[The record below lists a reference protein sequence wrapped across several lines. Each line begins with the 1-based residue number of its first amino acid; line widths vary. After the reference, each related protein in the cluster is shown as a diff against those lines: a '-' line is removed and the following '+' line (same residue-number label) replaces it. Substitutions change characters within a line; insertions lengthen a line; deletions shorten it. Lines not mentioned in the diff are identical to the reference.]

1 MDDDIVLRVL
11 GPVEVLAAGARS
23 PSQPPQQRL
32 VLGMLALRAGQ
43 PVPVAELIDAVWDD
57 QPPRSARGSLQAL
70 VTGVRQALGALPDCH
85 LDRCGEAYRLRVEAG
100 RVDVHRFRF
109 LAATGRAALDRGDRR
124 AAVAEFERALALW
137 RGPALADVPGTA
149 AVTAAASMLAEE
161 HLSVIQE
168 RVAALLACGM
178 EQQAA
183 AELPSLLAEHPLA
196 ERLAGLLIVALYRLG
211 QRDGALRVFRA
222 IRERLAGELGV
233 EPGPELQAL
242 HQRILTGDPDL
253 AGYPDLAGSPD
264 LAGYPDLGGSA
275 DLAAARH
282 LAPAWRGPHGGP
294 RVVPRQLP
302 AVPPRFAGRTA
313 ELKALD
319 ELVSRADDGDG
330 RGAVWVL
337 AGPAG
342 VGKTTLAVF
351 WAHRVADRF
360 PDGQLYVNLRG
371 FAPEGGPVTASDAL
385 RGMLRAMGV
394 LLAQIPESLDAQAA
408 LYRSMLAGKRMLVL
422 IDNAADAGQVRPL
435 LPGGT
440 GCALVTS
447 RSQLT
452 GLVAVSGAHPFFLDV
467 LSEPE
472 ACELLVGR
480 LGAQRVMAEPAAATE
495 LAGLCAGLPLA
506 LSVAAARAAARPGFT
521 LAALAAE
528 LRSDEGR
535 LDALGCQDAD
545 GSVREVLSWSY
556 RQLSGPAARMFRL
569 LGVHPGPEISAP
581 AAASLAGVG
590 VPQARR
596 ALAELTS
603 AHLVAESAPDRFGFH
618 DLLRAYARELATA
631 NGADAES
638 TAAVRRALDHYLIT
652 ANAAY
657 PLLYPARDPLV
668 LGRAAPGTTTER
680 MTSRAQA
687 RAWFAAEHQVLLAAT
702 AKAEAAGLDA
712 HAWQLPAALSEFLD
726 REGHWH
732 DLAVTQRSALAAAGR
747 AGDPAGLA
755 HAHLGLA
762 MACLRLRCYDDGR
775 AHARRAVEAFRELG
789 DQAREARSRIFL
801 GSACGEQGQHPAA
814 RRHTEHALRLYRAIG
829 HQAGQ
834 AHALTNLGWHAAVV
848 GDYQE
853 ALGCCQQALVLH
865 RELGNTL
872 GEAHTWDYTG
882 YVRDHLGQHDDAVGC
897 YRRALGLLHQV
908 SDRSEQAGVLTRLG
922 DAQRA
927 LGDRAAARES
937 WQQALAVLDDL
948 HDPSAAE
955 VESRLDDLRAAF

>member
-1 MDDDIVLRVL
+1 MEDDIALRVL
-11 GPVEVLAAGARS
+11 GPVEIPAAGARA

-32 VLGMLALRAGQ
+32 LLGMLALRAGQ

-70 VTGVRQALGALPDCH
+70 VTGARRALARVPGSR
-85 LDRCGEAYRLRVEAG
+85 LDRCGEAYRLQVEAD
-100 RVDVHRFRF
+100 RVDVHRFRC
-109 LAATGRAALDRGDRR
+109 LAASGRAAADRR
-124 AAVAEFERALALW
+124 AAVAAFDQALALW

-161 HLSVIQE
+161 RLSVTQD
-168 RVAALLACGM
+168 RLTALLACGM
-178 EQQAA
+178 ERQAA
-183 AELPSLLAEHPLA
+183 AELPGLLAEYPLA

-222 IRERLAGELGV
+222 IRDRLAGELGV

-242 HQRILTGDPDL
+242 HQRVLTGDPDL
-253 AGYPDLAGSPD
+253 AGGPGLPPGLAG
-264 LAGYPDLGGSA
+264 AQ
-275 DLAAARH
+275 DLAAARQ
-282 LAPAWRGPHGGP
+282 LAPAWRGAHGGA

-302 AVPPRFAGRTA
+302 AVPPHFAGRTV

-319 ELVSRADDGDG
+319 ELVSRAADGDG

-342 VGKTTLAVF
+342 VGKTSLAVF

-371 FAPEGGPVTASDAL
+371 FAPEGRPLTAAEAL

-408 LYRSMLAGKRMLVL
+408 LYRSLLAGKRMLVL

-440 GCALVTS
+440 GCAALVTS

-452 GLVAVSGAHPFFLDV
+452 GLVAVEGAQPFFLDV
-467 LSEPE
+467 LSEAE

-506 LSVAAARAAARPGFT
+506 LSVAAARAAARPSFT
-521 LAALAAE
+521 LSALAAE

-535 LDALGCQDAD
+535 LDALGTEDAD

-569 LGVHPGPEISAP
+569 LGVHQGPEISAP
-581 AAASLAGVG
+581 AAASLAGLG

-596 ALAELTS
+596 ALAELAS

-618 DLLRAYARELATA
+618 DLLRAYAGELAVA
-631 NGADAES
+631 DGADAERA
-638 TAAVRRALDHYLIT
+638 AAVRRVLDHYLIT

-668 LGRAAPGTTTER
+668 LGKAAPGTTPER
-680 MTSRAQA
+680 VTSRAQA

-702 AKAEAAGLDA
+702 AKATAAGFDV

-747 AGDPAGLA
+747 AGDRVGLA

-762 MACLRLRCYDDGR
+762 MACLRLRCYDEGR
-775 AHARRAVEAFRELG
+775 AHARRAIAEFRELG
-789 DQAREARSRIFL
+789 DQAREARSRVFL
-801 GSACGEQGQHPAA
+801 GTACGEQGQHAAA
-814 RRHTEHALRLYRAIG
+814 RRHTEHALRLYQAIG
-829 HQAGQ
+829 HRAGQ
-834 AHALTNLGWHAAVV
+834 AHAMTNLGWHAAAL
-848 GDYQE
+848 GDYQA
-853 ALGCCQQALVLH
+853 ALGCCQQALGLH
-865 RELGNTL
+865 RELGNAL
-872 GEAHTWDYTG
+872 GEAHSWDYTG
-882 YVRDHLGQHDDAVGC
+882 YVRDRLGRHDDAVDC
-897 YRRALGLLHQV
+897 YRRALGLLRQV

-922 DAQRA
+922 DAHRA
-927 LGDRAAARES
+927 LGDRSAARDA

-948 HDPSAAE
+948 HDPDAAQ
-955 VESRLDDLRAAF
+955 VESRLDDLRAIL

>member
-1 MDDDIVLRVL
+1 MEDDIALRVL
-11 GPVEVLAAGARS
+11 GPVEIPAAGARA

-32 VLGMLALRAGQ
+32 LLGMLALRAGQ

-70 VTGVRQALGALPDCH
+70 VTGARRALARVPGSR
-85 LDRCGEAYRLRVEAG
+85 LDRCGEAYRLQVEAD
-100 RVDVHRFRF
+100 RVDVHRFRC
-109 LAATGRAALDRGDRR
+109 LAASGRAAADRR
-124 AAVAEFERALALW
+124 AAVAAFDQALALW

-161 HLSVIQE
+161 RLSVTQD
-168 RVAALLACGM
+168 RLTALLACGM
-178 EQQAA
+178 ERQTA
-183 AELPSLLAEHPLA
+183 AELPGLLAEYPLA

-222 IRERLAGELGV
+222 IRDRLAGELGV

-242 HQRILTGDPDL
+242 HQRVLTGDPDL
-253 AGYPDLAGSPD
+253 AGGPGLPPGLAG
-264 LAGYPDLGGSA
+264 AQ
-275 DLAAARH
+275 DLAAARQ
-282 LAPAWRGPHGGP
+282 LAPAWRGAHGGA

-302 AVPPRFAGRTA
+302 AVPPHFAGRTV

-319 ELVSRADDGDG
+319 ELVSRAADGDG

-371 FAPEGGPVTASDAL
+371 FAPEGRPVTAAEAL

-440 GCALVTS
+440 GCAVLVTS

-452 GLVAVSGAHPFFLDV
+452 GLVAVEGAHPVFLDV
-467 LSEPE
+467 LSEAE

-506 LSVAAARAAARPGFT
+506 LSVAAARAAARPSFT
-521 LAALAAE
+521 LSALAAE

-535 LDALGCQDAD
+535 LDALA
-545 GSVREVLSWSY
+545 
-556 RQLSGPAARMFRL
+556 
-569 LGVHPGPEISAP
+569 
-581 AAASLAGVG
+581 
-590 VPQARR
+590 
-596 ALAELTS
+596 S

-618 DLLRAYARELATA
+618 DLLRAYAGELAVA
-631 NGADAES
+631 DGADAERA
-638 TAAVRRALDHYLIT
+638 AAVRRVLDHYLIT

-668 LGRAAPGTTTER
+668 LGKAAPGTTPER
-680 MTSRAQA
+680 VTSRAQA

-702 AKAEAAGLDA
+702 AKATAAGFDA

-732 DLAVTQRSALAAAGR
+732 DLAITQRSALAAAGR
-747 AGDPAGLA
+747 AGDRAGIA
-755 HAHLGLA
+755 HAHHGLA
-762 MACLRLRCYDDGR
+762 MACLRLRCYDEGR
-775 AHARRAVEAFRELG
+775 AHARRAIEEFRELG
-789 DQAREARSRIFL
+789 DQAREARSRVFL
-801 GSACGEQGQHPAA
+801 GTACGEQGQHAAA
-814 RRHTEHALRLYRAIG
+814 RRHTEHALRLYQAIG
-829 HQAGQ
+829 HRAGQ
-834 AHALTNLGWHAAVV
+834 AHAMTNLGWHAAAL
-848 GDYQE
+848 GDYQA
-853 ALGCCQQALVLH
+853 ALGYCQQALGLH
-865 RELGNTL
+865 RELGNAL
-872 GEAHTWDYTG
+872 GEAHSWDYTG
-882 YVRDHLGQHDDAVGC
+882 YVRDRLGRHDDAVDC
-897 YRRALGLLHQV
+897 YRRALGLLRQV

-922 DAQRA
+922 DAHRA
-927 LGDRAAARES
+927 LGDRTAARDA

-948 HDPSAAE
+948 HDPDAAR
-955 VESRLDDLRAAF
+955 VESRLDDLRAIL

>member
-1 MDDDIVLRVL
+1 
-11 GPVEVLAAGARS
+11 
-23 PSQPPQQRL
+23 
-32 VLGMLALRAGQ
+32 MLALRAGQ

-70 VTGVRQALGALPDCH
+70 VTGVRQALAPVPGSR
-85 LDRCGEAYRLRVEAG
+85 LDRCGEAYRLQVEAD
-100 RVDVHRFRF
+100 RVDVHRFRSQ
-109 LAATGRAALDRGDRR
+109 AAAGRAAADQR
-124 AAVAEFERALALW
+124 AAVAAFDQALTLW
-137 RGPALADVPGTA
+137 RGPALADVPGTPPVA
-149 AVTAAASMLAEE
+149 AAASMLAEE
-161 HLSVIQE
+161 RLSVIQD
-168 RVAALLACGM
+168 RVTALLACGM
-178 EQQAA
+178 ERQAA
-183 AELPSLLAEHPLA
+183 ADLPGLLTEYPLA

-222 IRERLAGELGV
+222 IRDRLAGELGV

-253 AGYPDLAGSPD
+253 AGGPDLAPDLAPGLAGAPDLAGVPD
-264 LAGYPDLGGSA
+264 LAGA
-275 DLAAARH
+275 H
-282 LAPAWRGPHGGP
+282 QLAPAWRGAHGGA
-294 RVVPRQLP
+294 RLVPRQLP
-302 AVPPRFAGRTA
+302 AIPPHFAGRTA

-319 ELVSRADDGDG
+319 ELLSAAADGDG

-342 VGKTTLAVF
+342 VGKTALAAF

-371 FAPEGGPVTASDAL
+371 FAPEGRPVTAAEAL

-435 LPGGT
+435 LPGAA
-440 GCALVTS
+440 GCAVLVTS

-452 GLVAVSGAHPFFLDV
+452 GLVAVEGAHPVFLDV
-467 LSEPE
+467 LSEAE

-506 LSVAAARAAARPGFT
+506 LSVAAARAAARPSFT
-521 LAALAAE
+521 LSALAAE

-535 LDALGCQDAD
+535 LDALGTDDAD

-569 LGVHPGPEISAP
+569 LGVHQGPEISAP
-581 AAASLAGVG
+581 AAASLAGLG

-603 AHLVAESAPDRFGFH
+603 AHLVAEFTPDRFGFH
-618 DLLRAYARELATA
+618 DLLRAYARELATEDA
-631 NGADAES
+631 ADAERG
-638 TAAVRRALDHYLIT
+638 AAVRRVLDHYLIT
-652 ANAAY
+652 ANTAY

-668 LGRAAPGTTTER
+668 LAVAAPGTTPER

-687 RAWFAAEHQVLLAAT
+687 RAWFAAEHQVLLTAT
-702 AKAEAAGLDA
+702 ATAVAAGFAA

-732 DLAVTQRSALAAAGR
+732 DLAVTQRSALSAAGR
-747 AGDPAGLA
+747 AGDRIGVA

-762 MACLRLRCYDDGR
+762 MACLRLRCYDEGR
-775 AHARRAVEAFRELG
+775 AHAGRAIEAFRELG
-789 DQAREARSRIFL
+789 DRAREARSRIFL
-801 GSACGEQGQHPAA
+801 GTACGEQGQHAAA
-814 RRHTEHALRLYRAIG
+814 RRHTEHALRLYQAIG
-829 HQAGQ
+829 HRAGQ
-834 AHALTNLGWHAAVV
+834 AHALTNLGWHAAAL
-848 GDYQE
+848 GDYQT
-853 ALGCCQQALVLH
+853 ALGCCQQALGLH
-865 RELGNTL
+865 RELGNAL

-897 YRRALGLLHQV
+897 YRRALGLLLQV

-922 DAQRA
+922 DAHRA
-927 LGDRAAARES
+927 LGDRAAAREA

-948 HDPSAAE
+948 HDPGAAQ
-955 VESRLDDLRAAF
+955 VESRLDDLRAAR

>member
-1 MDDDIVLRVL
+1 MEDDIVLRVL
-11 GPVEVLAAGARS
+11 GPVEVLAAGARTS
-23 PSQPPQQRL
+23 SQPPQQRL

-43 PVPVAELIDAVWDD
+43 PVPVAELIDAVWED

-70 VTGVRQALGALPDCH
+70 VTGVRQVLGPVPGSR
-85 LDRCGEAYRLRVEAG
+85 LDRCGEAYRLQVEAD

-109 LAATGRAALDRGDRR
+109 QAAAGRAAADRR
-124 AAVAEFERALALW
+124 TAVAAFDQALALW
-137 RGPALADVPGTA
+137 RGPALADVPGTP
-149 AVTAAASMLAEE
+149 AVAAAASMLAEE
-161 HLSVIQE
+161 RLSVIQD
-168 RVAALLACGM
+168 RVTALLACGM
-178 EQQAA
+178 ERQAA
-183 AELPSLLAEHPLA
+183 ADLPRLLAEYPLA

-222 IRERLAGELGV
+222 IRDRLAGELGV

-253 AGYPDLAGSPD
+253 AGDPGLAPDLAGALD
-264 LAGYPDLGGSA
+264 LAGAS
-275 DLAAARH
+275 DLAPSRQ
-282 LAPAWRGPHGGP
+282 LAPARRGAHDGA

-302 AVPPRFAGRTA
+302 AIPPHFAGRTA

-319 ELVSRADDGDG
+319 ELVSRAADGDG

-342 VGKTTLAVF
+342 VGKTTLAAF

-360 PDGQLYVNLRG
+360 PDGQLYVSLRG
-371 FAPEGGPVTASDAL
+371 FAPDGRPVAAAEAL

-440 GCALVTS
+440 GCAVLVTS

-452 GLVAVSGAHPFFLDV
+452 GLVAVEGAHPVFLDV
-467 LSEPE
+467 LSEAE

-506 LSVAAARAAARPGFT
+506 LSVAAARAAARPSFA

-535 LDALGCQDAD
+535 LDALGTEDAD

-569 LGVHPGPEISAP
+569 LGVHQGPEISAP
-581 AAASLAGVG
+581 AAASLAGLG

-603 AHLVAESAPDRFGFH
+603 AHLVAESTPGRFGFH
-618 DLLRAYARELATA
+618 DLLRAYARELATEDA
-631 NGADAES
+631 AGAECR
-638 TAAVRRALDHYLIT
+638 AAVRRVLDHYLIT

-657 PLLYPARDPLV
+657 PLIYPARDPLV
-668 LGRAAPGTTTER
+668 LGKAAPGTTPER
-680 MTSRAQA
+680 VTSRAQA

-702 AKAEAAGLDA
+702 EKAAAAGYAA

-732 DLAVTQRSALAAAGR
+732 DLAVTQRSALAAASR
-747 AGDPAGLA
+747 AGDRAGIA

-762 MACLRLRCYDDGR
+762 MACLRLRCYDEAR
-775 AHARRAVEAFRELG
+775 AHARRAIEGFRELG

-801 GSACGEQGQHPAA
+801 GTACGEQGQHAAA

-834 AHALTNLGWHAAVV
+834 AHALTNLGWHAAAL
-848 GDYQE
+848 GDYQA
-853 ALGCCQQALVLH
+853 ALGCCQQALGLH
-865 RELGNTL
+865 RELGNAL

-882 YVRDHLGQHDDAVGC
+882 YVRDHLGQHADAVGC
-897 YRRALGLLHQV
+897 YRRALGLLLQV
-908 SDRSEQAGVLTRLG
+908 SDRSEQADVLTRLG
-922 DAQRA
+922 DAHRA
-927 LGDRAAARES
+927 LGDRAAARDA

-948 HDPSAAE
+948 HDPGAAQ
-955 VESRLDDLRAAF
+955 VESRLDDLRAAR

>member
-1 MDDDIVLRVL
+1 MEDDIALRVL
-11 GPVEVLAAGARS
+11 GPVEIPAARART

-32 VLGMLALRAGQ
+32 LLGMLALRAGQ

-70 VTGVRQALGALPDCH
+70 VTGVRRALALVPGGR
-85 LDRCGEAYRLRVEAG
+85 LDRCGEAYRLRVEAD
-100 RVDVHRFRF
+100 RVDVHRFRC
-109 LAATGRAALDRGDRR
+109 LAASGRAADRR
-124 AAVAEFERALALW
+124 AAIAAFDQALALW
-137 RGPALADVPGTA
+137 RGPALADVPVTA

-161 HLSVIQE
+161 RLSVTQD
-168 RVAALLACGM
+168 RLAALLACGM
-178 EQQAA
+178 ERQAA
-183 AELPSLLAEHPLA
+183 AELPGLLAEYPLA

-222 IRERLAGELGV
+222 IRDRLAGELGV

-253 AGYPDLAGSPD
+253 AGDPGLAPDLAGAQD
-264 LAGYPDLGGSA
+264 LT
-275 DLAAARH
+275 AARQ
-282 LAPAWRGPHGGP
+282 LAPAWRGAHGDV

-302 AVPPRFAGRTA
+302 AVPPHFAGRAA

-319 ELVSRADDGDG
+319 ELVSRAADGEG

-342 VGKTTLAVF
+342 VGKTSLAVY

-360 PDGQLYVNLRG
+360 PDGQLYFNLRG
-371 FAPEGGPVTASDAL
+371 FAPEGRPLTAAEAL
-385 RGMLRAMGV
+385 RGMLRAMGAA
-394 LLAQIPESLDAQAA
+394 LAQIPESLDAQAA

-440 GCALVTS
+440 GCAALVTS

-452 GLVAVSGAHPFFLDV
+452 GLVAVEGAQPFFLDV
-467 LSEPE
+467 LPVAE
-472 ACELLVGR
+472 ACELLVSR

-506 LSVAAARAAARPGFT
+506 LSVAAARAAARPSFT
-521 LAALAAE
+521 LSALAAE

-535 LDALGCQDAD
+535 LDALGTEDAD

-569 LGVHPGPEISAP
+569 LGLHQGPEISAP
-581 AAASLAGVG
+581 AAASLAGTG

-596 ALAELTS
+596 ALAELAS
-603 AHLVAESAPDRFGFH
+603 AHLVAEFTPDRFGFH
-618 DLLRAYARELATA
+618 DLLRAYACELAMADGT
-631 NGADAES
+631 DAERV
-638 TAAVRRALDHYLIT
+638 AAVGRALDHYLIT

-668 LGRAAPGTTTER
+668 LGKAAPGTTPER
-680 MTSRAQA
+680 VTSRAQA
-687 RAWFAAEHQVLLAAT
+687 RAWFAAEHQVLLAAA
-702 AKAEAAGLDA
+702 AKASAAGFGA

-732 DLAVTQRSALAAAGR
+732 DLAVTQRSALVAAGR
-747 AGDPAGLA
+747 AGDRVGLA
-755 HAHLGLA
+755 HAHHGLA
-762 MACLRLRCYDDGR
+762 MACLRLRCYDEGR
-775 AHARRAVEAFRELG
+775 AHARRAIKGFRELG

-801 GSACGEQGQHPAA
+801 GTACGEQGQHAAA

-829 HQAGQ
+829 HRAGQ
-834 AHALTNLGWHAAVV
+834 AHAMTNLGWHAAAL
-848 GDYQE
+848 GDYQA
-853 ALGCCQQALVLH
+853 ALGCCQQALSLH
-865 RELGNTL
+865 SELGNAL
-872 GEAHTWDYTG
+872 GEAHSWDYTG
-882 YVRDHLGQHDDAVGC
+882 YVRDRLGQHDDAVDC
-897 YRRALGLLHQV
+897 YRRALGLLRQV

-922 DAQRA
+922 DAHRA
-927 LGDRAAARES
+927 LGDRAAAREA

-948 HDPSAAE
+948 HDPDAAQ
-955 VESRLDDLRAAF
+955 VESRLDDLRAAL

>member
-1 MDDDIVLRVL
+1 MEDDIALRVL
-11 GPVEVLAAGARS
+11 GPVEILAAGPRTR
-23 PSQPPQQRL
+23 SQPPQQRL
-32 VLGMLALRAGQ
+32 LLGMLALRAGQ

-57 QPPRSARGSLQAL
+57 RPPRSARGSLQAL
-70 VTGVRQALGALPDCH
+70 VTGVRQALGPVPGGR
-85 LDRCGEAYRLRVEAG
+85 LDRCGEAYRLQVEAS

-109 LAATGRAALDRGDRR
+109 LAAAGRAAEDRR
-124 AAVAEFERALALW
+124 AAVAAFDRALALW

-149 AVTAAASMLAEE
+149 AVAAAASMLAEE
-161 HLSVIQE
+161 RLSVIQD

-178 EQQAA
+178 EGQAA
-183 AELPSLLAEHPLA
+183 AELPGLLAQHPLA

-222 IRERLAGELGV
+222 IAGRLADELGV
-233 EPGPELQAL
+233 EPGPELQSL
-242 HQRILTGDPDL
+242 HQRVLAGDPDL
-253 AGYPDLAGSPD
+253 AAP
-264 LAGYPDLGGSA
+264 
-275 DLAAARH
+275 RQV
-282 LAPAWRGPHGGP
+282 APAWRGTHGGA

-302 AVPPRFAGRTA
+302 ASPPHFAGRTA

-319 ELVSRADDGDG
+319 ELVSRATDGDG

-342 VGKTTLAVF
+342 VGKTTLAVH

-371 FAPEGGPVTASDAL
+371 FAPEGRPVTAAEAL
-385 RGMLRAMGV
+385 RGLLRAMGV

-440 GCALVTS
+440 GCAVLVTS

-452 GLVAVSGAHPFFLDV
+452 GLVAVEGAHPLGLAV
-467 LSEPE
+467 MSETE

-506 LSVAAARAAARPGFT
+506 LSIAAARAAVRPGFT
-521 LAALAAE
+521 LSALAAE

-535 LDALGCQDAD
+535 LDALGSQDAG

-569 LGVHPGPEISAP
+569 LGVHQGPEISAP
-581 AAASLAGVG
+581 AAASLAGLT

-603 AHLVAESAPDRFGFH
+603 AHLVAESTPDRFGFH
-618 DLLRAYARELATA
+618 DLLRAYASELATG
-631 NGADAES
+631 GADAERGP
-638 TAAVRRALDHYLIT
+638 AVRRVLDHYLIT
-652 ANAAY
+652 ANTAS
-657 PLLYPARDPLV
+657 PVLYPARDPLV
-668 LGRAAPGTTTER
+668 LGVAGPGTTPER

-687 RAWFAAEHQVLLAAT
+687 RAWFAAEHQVLLAA
-702 AKAEAAGLDA
+702 AAQAAAAGLHA
-712 HAWQLPAALSEFLD
+712 HAWQLPAAISEFLD

-732 DLAVTQRSALAAAGR
+732 DLAVSQQSALDAAGR
-747 AGDPAGLA
+747 AGDRVGLA
-755 HAHLGLA
+755 HAHHGLA
-762 MACLRLRCYDDGR
+762 MACLRLRSYDEGR
-775 AHARRAVEAFRELG
+775 GHATQAIEAFRQLG
-789 DQAREARSRIFL
+789 DRAREARSRIFL
-801 GSACGEQGQHPAA
+801 GTACGEQGQHAAA
-814 RRHTEHALRLYRAIG
+814 RLHTEQALALYRDIG

-834 AHALTNLGWHAAVV
+834 AHALTNLGWHAAAL
-848 GDYQE
+848 GDYQA
-853 ALGCCQQALVLH
+853 ALGCCQQALGLH
-865 RELGNTL
+865 RELGNAL
-872 GEAHTWDYTG
+872 GEAHTWDYLG
-882 YVRDHLGQHDDAVGC
+882 YVRDQLGRRDEAVDC
-897 YRRALGLLHQV
+897 YRRALGLLLQV

-922 DAQRA
+922 DAHRA
-927 LGDRAAARES
+927 LGDSVAAGEAWR
-937 WQQALAVLDDL
+937 QALAILDDL
-948 HDPSAAE
+948 HHPDAAQ
-955 VESRLDDLRAAF
+955 VASRLDDLRAAL

>member
-1 MDDDIVLRVL
+1 MEDDIVLRVL
-11 GPVEVLAAGARS
+11 GPVEILAAAGARP

-32 VLGMLALRAGQ
+32 VLGMLALRTGQ

-70 VTGVRQALGALPDCH
+70 VTGVRQALAPVPGSR
-85 LDRCGEAYRLRVEAG
+85 LDRCGEAYRLQLEAD

-109 LAATGRAALDRGDRR
+109 QAAAGRAAADRR
-124 AAVAEFERALALW
+124 AAVAAFDQALALW
-137 RGPALADVPGTA
+137 RGPALADVPGTP
-149 AVTAAASMLAEE
+149 AVAAAASMLAEE
-161 HLSVIQE
+161 RVSVIQD
-168 RVAALLACGM
+168 RVTALLACGM
-178 EQQAA
+178 ERQAA
-183 AELPSLLAEHPLA
+183 ADLPRLLAEYPLA
-196 ERLAGLLIVALYRLG
+196 ERLAGLLIMALYRLG

-222 IRERLAGELGV
+222 IRDRLAGELGV

-253 AGYPDLAGSPD
+253 AGSPGLAPDLTGDPDPAGAPDLAAS
-264 LAGYPDLGGSA
+264 
-275 DLAAARH
+275 RQ
-282 LAPAWRGPHGGP
+282 LAPAWRGAHGGA

-302 AVPPRFAGRTA
+302 AIPPHFAGRTA

-319 ELVSRADDGDG
+319 ELVSGAADGDG

-342 VGKTTLAVF
+342 VGKTTLAAF

-360 PDGQLYVNLRG
+360 PDGQLYVSLRG
-371 FAPEGGPVTASDAL
+371 FAPEGSPVTAAEAL

-394 LLAQIPESLDAQAA
+394 LLAQIPESLGAQAA

-422 IDNAADAGQVRPL
+422 IDNAADAAQVRPL

-440 GCALVTS
+440 GCAVLVTS

-452 GLVAVSGAHPFFLDV
+452 GLVAVEGAHPVFLDV
-467 LSEPE
+467 LSEAE

-495 LAGLCAGLPLA
+495 LAGFCAGLPLA
-506 LSVAAARAAARPGFT
+506 LSVAAARAAARPSFT
-521 LAALAAE
+521 LSALVAE

-535 LDALGCQDAD
+535 LDALGTEDAD

-556 RQLSGPAARMFRL
+556 RQLSSPAARMFRL
-569 LGVHPGPEISAP
+569 LGVHQGPEISAP
-581 AAASLAGVG
+581 AAASLAGLG

-603 AHLVAESAPDRFGFH
+603 AHLVAESTPDRFGFH
-618 DLLRAYARELATA
+618 DLLRAYASELAIA
-631 NGADAES
+631 DGADAERA
-638 TAAVRRALDHYLIT
+638 AAVRRVLDHYLIT

-668 LGRAAPGTTTER
+668 LGKAAPGTTPER
-680 MTSRAQA
+680 VTSRAQA
-687 RAWFAAEHQVLLAAT
+687 RAWFAAEHQVLLTAT
-702 AKAEAAGLDA
+702 ATAAAAGYAA

-747 AGDPAGLA
+747 AGDRAGLA
-755 HAHLGLA
+755 HAHLGVA
-762 MACLRLRCYDDGR
+762 MACLRLRRYDEGL
-775 AHARRAVEAFRELG
+775 AHARRSIEGFRELG

-801 GSACGEQGQHPAA
+801 GTACGEQGQHAAA

-834 AHALTNLGWHAAVV
+834 AHALTNLGWHATAL
-848 GDYQE
+848 GDYQV
-853 ALGCCQQALVLH
+853 ALGCCQQALGLH
-865 RELGNTL
+865 RELGNAL

-882 YVRDHLGQHDDAVGC
+882 YVRDHLGQHDDAVDC
-897 YRRALGLLHQV
+897 YRRALGLLLQV

-922 DAQRA
+922 DAHRA
-927 LGDRAAARES
+927 LGDRAAAREA

-948 HDPSAAE
+948 HDPGAAQ
-955 VESRLDDLRAAF
+955 VESRLDDLRAAR

>member
-1 MDDDIVLRVL
+1 MEDDIVLRVL
-11 GPVEVLAAGARS
+11 GPVEIMAAGARP

-70 VTGVRQALGALPDCH
+70 VTGVRQALAPVPGSR
-85 LDRCGEAYRLRVEAG
+85 LDRCGEAYRLQVEAD

-109 LAATGRAALDRGDRR
+109 LAAAGRAADRG
-124 AAVAEFERALALW
+124 AAVAAFDEALALW
-137 RGPALADVPGTA
+137 RGPALADVPGTP
-149 AVTAAASMLAEE
+149 AVAAAASMLAEE
-161 HLSVIQE
+161 RLSVMQD
-168 RVAALLACGM
+168 RVTALLACGM
-178 EQQAA
+178 ERQAA
-183 AELPSLLAEHPLA
+183 ADLPRLLAEYPLA

-222 IRERLAGELGV
+222 IRDRLACELGV

-242 HQRILTGDPDL
+242 HQRILTGDPDPAGGLNL
-253 AGYPDLAGSPD
+253 APDLAGAQYLAGGPD
-264 LAGYPDLGGSA
+264 LVAS
-275 DLAAARH
+275 RQ
-282 LAPAWRGPHGGP
+282 LAPAWRGAHDGA

-302 AVPPRFAGRTA
+302 AIPPHFAGRTA

-319 ELVSRADDGDG
+319 ELVSGAADGDG

-337 AGPAG
+337 SGPAG
-342 VGKTTLAVF
+342 VGKTTLAAF
-351 WAHRVADRF
+351 WAHRAADQF
-360 PDGQLYVNLRG
+360 PDGQLYVSLRG
-371 FAPEGGPVTASDAL
+371 FAPEGRPVTPAEAL

-394 LLAQIPESLDAQAA
+394 LLAQIPESSDAQAA

-440 GCALVTS
+440 GCAVLVTS

-452 GLVAVSGAHPFFLDV
+452 GLVAVEGAHPVFLDV
-467 LSEPE
+467 LSEAE

-506 LSVAAARAAARPGFT
+506 LSVAAARAAARPSFT

-535 LDALGCQDAD
+535 LDALGTEDAD

-569 LGVHPGPEISAP
+569 LGVHQGPEISAP
-581 AAASLAGVG
+581 AAASLAGLG

-603 AHLVAESAPDRFGFH
+603 AHLVAESTPGRFSFH
-618 DLLRAYARELATA
+618 DLLRAYARELATED
-631 NGADAES
+631 ADAERG
-638 TAAVRRALDHYLIT
+638 AAVRRVLDHYLIT

-657 PLLYPARDPLV
+657 PLIYPARDPLV
-668 LGRAAPGTTTER
+668 LAVAAPGTTPER

-702 AKAEAAGLDA
+702 ETAAGAGYAA

-747 AGDPAGLA
+747 AGDRAGAA

-775 AHARRAVEAFRELG
+775 AHARRAIEGFRELG

-801 GSACGEQGQHPAA
+801 GTACGEQGQHAAA
-814 RRHTEHALRLYRAIG
+814 RRHTEHALRLYRAME
-829 HQAGQ
+829 HRAGQ
-834 AHALTNLGWHAAVV
+834 AHALTNLGWHATAL
-848 GDYQE
+848 GDYQV
-853 ALGCCQQALVLH
+853 ALGCCQQALGLH
-865 RELGNTL
+865 RELGNAL

-882 YVRDHLGQHDDAVGC
+882 YVRDRLGQHDDAVDC
-897 YRRALGLLHQV
+897 YRRALGLLLQV

-922 DAQRA
+922 DAHRA
-927 LGDRAAARES
+927 LGDRTAAREA

-948 HDPSAAE
+948 DDAGAAQ
-955 VESRLDDLRAAF
+955 VESRLDDLRAAR

>member
-1 MDDDIVLRVL
+1 MKDDSVLRVL
-11 GPVEVLAAGARS
+11 GPVEILAADARP

-70 VTGVRQALGALPDCH
+70 ITGVRQSLASVPGSR
-85 LDRCGEAYRLRVEAG
+85 LDRCGETYRLQVEAD

-109 LAATGRAALDRGDRR
+109 LAAAGRAAADRR
-124 AAVAEFERALALW
+124 AAVTAFDQALALW
-137 RGPALADVPGTA
+137 RGPALADVPGTP
-149 AVTAAASMLAEE
+149 AVAAAASMLAEE
-161 HLSVIQE
+161 RLSVIQD
-168 RVAALLACGM
+168 RVTALLACGM
-178 EQQAA
+178 ERQAA
-183 AELPSLLAEHPLA
+183 ADLPRLLAEYPLA

-222 IRERLAGELGV
+222 IRDRLAGELGV

-253 AGYPDLAGSPD
+253 AGGPGLAPDLAGAQDLAGAPD
-264 LAGYPDLGGSA
+264 LAAS
-275 DLAAARH
+275 RQ
-282 LAPAWRGPHGGP
+282 LAPAWRAAHDGA

-302 AVPPRFAGRTA
+302 AIPPHFAGRAA

-319 ELVSRADDGDG
+319 ELVSGAANGDG

-337 AGPAG
+337 SGPAG
-342 VGKTTLAVF
+342 VGKTTLAAF

-360 PDGQLYVNLRG
+360 PDGQLYVALRG
-371 FAPEGGPVTASDAL
+371 FAPEGRPVTAAEAL

-440 GCALVTS
+440 GCAVLVTS

-452 GLVAVSGAHPFFLDV
+452 GLVAVEGAHPVFLDV
-467 LSEPE
+467 LSEAE

-506 LSVAAARAAARPGFT
+506 LSVAAARAAARPSFT

-535 LDALGCQDAD
+535 LDALGTEDAD

-569 LGVHPGPEISAP
+569 LGVHQGPEISAP
-581 AAASLAGVG
+581 AAASLAGLG

-603 AHLVAESAPDRFGFH
+603 AHLVTESTPDRFSFH
-618 DLLRAYARELATA
+618 DLLRAYARELATE
-631 NGADAES
+631 DAAERG
-638 TAAVRRALDHYLIT
+638 AAVRRVLDHYLIT

-657 PLLYPARDPLV
+657 PLIYPARDPLV
-668 LGRAAPGTTTER
+668 LGKAAPGTTPER
-680 MTSRAQA
+680 VTSRAQA

-702 AKAEAAGLDA
+702 ETASAAGYAA
-712 HAWQLPAALSEFLD
+712 HAWQLPVALSEFLD

-732 DLAVTQRSALAAAGR
+732 DLAVTQRSALVAAGR
-747 AGDPAGLA
+747 AGDRAGIA

-762 MACLRLRCYDDGR
+762 MACLRLRCYDEGR
-775 AHARRAVEAFRELG
+775 AHARRAIEGFRELG

-801 GSACGEQGQHPAA
+801 GTACGEQGQHAAA
-814 RRHTEHALRLYRAIG
+814 RRHTERALRLYRAIG
-829 HQAGQ
+829 HRAGQ
-834 AHALTNLGWHAAVV
+834 AHALTNLGWHATAL
-848 GDYQE
+848 GDYQV
-853 ALGCCQQALVLH
+853 ALGCCQQALGLH
-865 RELGNTL
+865 RELGNAL

-882 YVRDHLGQHDDAVGC
+882 YVRDRLGQHDDAVDC
-897 YRRALGLLHQV
+897 YRRALGLLLQV

-922 DAQRA
+922 DAHRA
-927 LGDRAAARES
+927 LGDRTAAREA

-948 HDPSAAE
+948 DDPGAAQ
-955 VESRLDDLRAAF
+955 VESRLDDLRAAR

>member
-1 MDDDIVLRVL
+1 MKDDIALRVL
-11 GPVEVLAAGARS
+11 GPVEIPAAGARAPS
-23 PSQPPQQRL
+23 PPPQQRL
-32 VLGMLALRAGQ
+32 LLGMLALRAGQ

-70 VTGVRQALGALPDCH
+70 VTGVRRALARVPGGR
-85 LDRCGEAYRLRVEAG
+85 LDRCGETYRLQVEAS
-100 RVDVHRFRF
+100 RVDVHRFRL
-109 LAATGRAALDRGDRR
+109 LAAAGRAAADRR
-124 AAVAEFERALALW
+124 AAVAAFDQALALW
-137 RGPALADVPGTA
+137 RGPALADVPVTA

-161 HLSVIQE
+161 RLSVTQD
-168 RVAALLACGM
+168 RLTALLACGM
-178 EQQAA
+178 ERQAA
-183 AELPSLLAEHPLA
+183 AELPGLLAEYPLA

-211 QRDGALRVFRA
+211 QRDGALRVFRG
-222 IRERLAGELGV
+222 IRDRLAGELGV
-233 EPGPELQAL
+233 DPGPELQAL
-242 HQRILTGDPDL
+242 HHRILTGDPDL
-253 AGYPDLAGSPD
+253 AGAQ
-264 LAGYPDLGGSA
+264 
-275 DLAAARH
+275 DLAAARQ
-282 LAPAWRGPHGGP
+282 LTPVWRGAHDGV

-302 AVPPRFAGRTA
+302 AVPPHFAGRMA

-319 ELVSRADDGDG
+319 ELVSRAADGDG

-342 VGKTTLAVF
+342 VGKTSLAVF

-360 PDGQLYVNLRG
+360 PEGQLYVNLRG
-371 FAPEGGPVTASDAL
+371 FAPEGRPVTATEAL
-385 RGMLRAMGV
+385 RGMLRAMGAA
-394 LLAQIPESLDAQAA
+394 LAQIPESLDAQAA

-440 GCALVTS
+440 GCAALVTT

-452 GLVAVSGAHPFFLDV
+452 GLVALEGAHPLFLDV
-467 LSEPE
+467 LPVAE

-506 LSVAAARAAARPGFT
+506 LSVAAARAAARRSFT
-521 LAALAAE
+521 LSALAAE

-535 LDALGCQDAD
+535 LDALGTEDGD

-569 LGVHPGPEISAP
+569 LGLHQGPEISAT

-596 ALAELTS
+596 ALTELAS
-603 AHLVAESAPDRFGFH
+603 AHLVAESTPDRFGFH
-618 DLLRAYARELATA
+618 DLLRAYACELAIA
-631 NGADAES
+631 DCADAERA
-638 TAAVRRALDHYLIT
+638 AAVRRVLDHYLNT
-652 ANAAY
+652 ANAAC

-668 LGRAAPGTTTER
+668 LGKAAPGTTPDR
-680 MTSRAQA
+680 VTSRAQA

-702 AKAEAAGLDA
+702 AKAAAAGFDA
-712 HAWQLPAALSEFLD
+712 HAWQLPAAFSEFLD

-732 DLAVTQRSALAAAGR
+732 DLAITQRTALAAAGR
-747 AGDPAGLA
+747 AGDRVGLA

-762 MACLRLRCYDDGR
+762 MACLRLRCYEDGR
-775 AHARRAVEAFRELG
+775 DHARRAIAGFRELG
-789 DQAREARSRIFL
+789 DRAREARSRIFL
-801 GSACGEQGQHPAA
+801 GTACGEQGQHAAA

-829 HQAGQ
+829 HRAGQ
-834 AHALTNLGWHAAVV
+834 AHAITNLGWHAAAR
-848 GDYQE
+848 GDYQA
-853 ALGCCQQALVLH
+853 ALGCCQQALGLH
-865 RELGNTL
+865 RELGNAL
-872 GEAHTWDYTG
+872 GEAHSWDYTG
-882 YVRDHLGQHDDAVGC
+882 YVRDRLGQHDDAVDC
-897 YRRALGLLHQV
+897 YRRALALLRQV

-922 DAQRA
+922 DAHRA
-927 LGDRAAARES
+927 LGDRAAAREA

-948 HDPSAAE
+948 HDPDAAQ
-955 VESRLDDLRAAF
+955 VESRLDDLRAAL

>member
-1 MDDDIVLRVL
+1 MEDDIVLRVL
-11 GPVEVLAAGARS
+11 GPVEILAAGARP

-32 VLGMLALRAGQ
+32 VLGMLALRTGQ

-70 VTGVRQALGALPDCH
+70 VTGVRQALAPVPGSR
-85 LDRCGEAYRLRVEAG
+85 LDRCGEAYRLQVEAD
-100 RVDVHRFRF
+100 RVDVHRFR
-109 LAATGRAALDRGDRR
+109 LMAAAGRAAADRG
-124 AAVAEFERALALW
+124 AAVAAFDQALALW
-137 RGPALADVPGTA
+137 RGPALADVPGTP
-149 AVTAAASMLAEE
+149 AVAAAASMLAEE
-161 HLSVIQE
+161 RLSVIQD
-168 RVAALLACGM
+168 RVTALLACGM
-178 EQQAA
+178 ERQAA
-183 AELPSLLAEHPLA
+183 ADLPRLLAEYPLA

-222 IRERLAGELGV
+222 MRDRLAGELGV

-242 HQRILTGDPDL
+242 HQRILTGDPEL
-253 AGYPDLAGSPD
+253 AGGPGLAPDLAGAPD
-264 LAGYPDLGGSA
+264 LAAS
-275 DLAAARH
+275 RH
-282 LAPAWRGPHGGP
+282 APPAWRAAHGGA

-302 AVPPRFAGRTA
+302 AIPPHFAGRTA

-319 ELVSRADDGDG
+319 ELVSGAADGDG

-342 VGKTTLAVF
+342 VGKTTLAAF

-360 PDGQLYVNLRG
+360 PDGQLYVSLRG
-371 FAPEGGPVTASDAL
+371 FAPEGRPVTPAEAV

-440 GCALVTS
+440 GCAVLVTS

-452 GLVAVSGAHPFFLDV
+452 GLVAVEGAHSLFLDV
-467 LSEPE
+467 LSEAE
-472 ACELLVGR
+472 ACELLVSR

-506 LSVAAARAAARPGFT
+506 LSVAAARAAARPSFT
-521 LAALAAE
+521 LSALAAE

-535 LDALGCQDAD
+535 LDALGTEDAD

-569 LGVHPGPEISAP
+569 LGVHQGPEISAP
-581 AAASLAGVG
+581 AAASLAGLG

-603 AHLVAESAPDRFGFH
+603 AHLVAESTPDRFGFH
-618 DLLRAYARELATA
+618 DLLRAYARELATEDA
-631 NGADAES
+631 ADAERG
-638 TAAVRRALDHYLIT
+638 AAVRRVLDHYLIT

-668 LGRAAPGTTTER
+668 LGTAAPGTTAER
-680 MTSRAQA
+680 VTSRAQA
-687 RAWFAAEHQVLLAAT
+687 RAWFAAEHQVLLTAT
-702 AKAEAAGLDA
+702 ATAAAAGYAA

-747 AGDPAGLA
+747 AGDRAGLA

-762 MACLRLRCYDDGR
+762 MACLRLRCYDEGL
-775 AHARRAVEAFRELG
+775 AHARRAIEGFRELG

-801 GSACGEQGQHPAA
+801 GTACGEQGQHAAA

-834 AHALTNLGWHAAVV
+834 AHALTNLGWHATAL
-848 GDYQE
+848 GDYQV
-853 ALGCCQQALVLH
+853 ALGCCQQALGLH
-865 RELGNTL
+865 RELGNAL

-882 YVRDHLGQHDDAVGC
+882 YVRDHLGQHDDAVDC
-897 YRRALGLLHQV
+897 YRRALGLLLQV

-922 DAQRA
+922 DAHRA
-927 LGDRAAARES
+927 LGDRAAAREA
-937 WQQALAVLDDL
+937 WQQALAVLENL
-948 HDPSAAE
+948 HDPDAAE
-955 VESRLDDLRAAF
+955 VESRLDDLRAAR

>member
-1 MDDDIVLRVL
+1 MEDDIVLRVL
-11 GPVEVLAAGARS
+11 GPVEIVAGARP

-70 VTGVRQALGALPDCH
+70 VTGARQALAPVPGSR
-85 LDRCGEAYRLRVEAG
+85 LDRCGEAYRLQLEAD
-100 RVDVHRFRF
+100 RVDVHQFRC
-109 LAATGRAALDRGDRR
+109 LAAVGRAAADRR
-124 AAVAEFERALALW
+124 AAVAAFDQALALW
-137 RGPALADVPGTA
+137 RGPALADVPGTP
-149 AVTAAASMLAEE
+149 AVAAAASMLAEE
-161 HLSVIQE
+161 RLSVIQD
-168 RVAALLACGM
+168 RVTALLACGM
-178 EQQAA
+178 ERQAA
-183 AELPSLLAEHPLA
+183 ADLPRLLAEYPLA

-222 IRERLAGELGV
+222 IRDRLAGELGV

-253 AGYPDLAGSPD
+253 AGDPRLAPDLAGALDLAGAPD
-264 LAGYPDLGGSA
+264 LAPS
-275 DLAAARH
+275 RQ
-282 LAPAWRGPHGGP
+282 LAPAWRGAHGGA

-302 AVPPRFAGRTA
+302 AIPPHFAGRTA

-319 ELVSRADDGDG
+319 ELVSGAADGDG

-342 VGKTTLAVF
+342 VGKTTLAAF

-360 PDGQLYVNLRG
+360 PDGQLSVSLRG
-371 FAPEGGPVTASDAL
+371 FAPEGSPVAAAEAL

-408 LYRSMLAGKRMLVL
+408 LYRSMLAGKRVLVL
-422 IDNAADAGQVRPL
+422 IDNAADAGQGRPL

-440 GCALVTS
+440 GCAVLVTS

-452 GLVAVSGAHPFFLDV
+452 GLVAVEGAHPVFLDV
-467 LSEPE
+467 LSEAE

-495 LAGLCAGLPLA
+495 LAELCAGLPLA
-506 LSVAAARAAARPGFT
+506 LSVAAARAAARPSFA

-535 LDALGCQDAD
+535 LDALGTEDAD

-569 LGVHPGPEISAP
+569 LGVHQGPEISAP
-581 AAASLAGVG
+581 AAASLAGLG

-596 ALAELTS
+596 ALADLTS
-603 AHLVAESAPDRFGFH
+603 THLVAESTPGRFGFH
-618 DLLRAYARELATA
+618 DLLRAYARELATED
-631 NGADAES
+631 ADAERC
-638 TAAVRRALDHYLIT
+638 AAVRRVLDHYLIT

-657 PLLYPARDPLV
+657 PLIYPARDPLV
-668 LGRAAPGTTTER
+668 LGEPAPGTTPER
-680 MTSRAQA
+680 VTSRAQA
-687 RAWFAAEHQVLLAAT
+687 RAWFAAEHQVLLAASET
-702 AKAEAAGLDA
+702 AAAAGYAA

-747 AGDPAGLA
+747 AGDRAGLA

-762 MACLRLRCYDDGR
+762 MACLRLRCYDEGL
-775 AHARRAVEAFRELG
+775 AHARRSIEGFRELG

-801 GSACGEQGQHPAA
+801 GTACGEQGQHAAA

-829 HQAGQ
+829 HRAGQ
-834 AHALTNLGWHAAVV
+834 AHALTNLGWHAAAL
-848 GDYQE
+848 GDYQV
-853 ALGCCQQALVLH
+853 ALGCCQQALGLH
-865 RELGNTL
+865 RELGNAL

-882 YVRDHLGQHDDAVGC
+882 YVRDRLGQHDDAVDC
-897 YRRALGLLHQV
+897 YRRALGLLLQV

-922 DAQRA
+922 DAHRA
-927 LGDRAAARES
+927 LGDRAAAREA

-948 HDPSAAE
+948 HDPGAAQ
-955 VESRLDDLRAAF
+955 VESRLDDLRAAR